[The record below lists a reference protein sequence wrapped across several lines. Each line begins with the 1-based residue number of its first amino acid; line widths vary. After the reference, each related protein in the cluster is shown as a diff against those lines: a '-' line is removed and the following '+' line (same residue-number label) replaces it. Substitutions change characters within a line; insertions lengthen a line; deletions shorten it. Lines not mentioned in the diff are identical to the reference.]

1 MSRQFDSA
9 TDIINAAAAEVGV
22 SPVTDPY
29 SSSNQV
35 FQQLKNL
42 INSAGRELVRYY
54 RWEMLVREHD
64 ISTLDTDSGDY
75 PLPDDFSYM
84 LDQTGWER
92 KENVPLW
99 GPLSAQD
106 WQYLLGRDLVSHTIY
121 ASFRIAQ
128 GLFRI
133 FPQPPPDG
141 LDIHFEYISRNWV
154 QDAADPTTFTSKTIK
169 GSDIVLYEPILM
181 VKFLKAKYLETK
193 GFDSTA
199 ARNDFALEFDAI
211 TGQEKGAEILSIS
224 GWGRGFPYLEP
235 YRSLPDT
242 GYGR

>member
-1 MSRQFDSA
+1 MAREFDTA
-9 TDIINAAAAEVGV
+9 NQILNDTAAEIGV
-22 SPVTDPY
+22 SPVSDPF

-35 FQQLKNL
+35 FAQMKHIL
-42 INSAGRELVRYY
+42 NSAGRELVRYHT
-54 RWEMLVREHD
+54 WEQLQREHT
-64 ISTLDTDSGDY
+64 ITTLNTDSGDY

-84 LDQTGWER
+84 TDQTGWER

-154 QDAADPTTFTSKTIK
+154 EDGQSAGTFTSRTST
-169 GSDIVLYEPILM
+169 GSDKVLYEPILM
-181 VKFLKAKYLETK
+181 VKLLKAKYLEAK
-193 GFDSTA
+193 GFDSTG
-199 ARNDFALEFDAI
+199 ARNDFGLEFGAI
-211 TGQEKGAEILSIS
+211 TGQEKGAPILNAAIL
-224 GWGRGFPYLEP
+224 GREFPYLEP
-235 YRSLPDT
+235 YRNLPDT

>member
-1 MSRQFDSA
+1 VAREFDSA
-9 TDIINAAAAEVGV
+9 SDIINSVAAEVGV

-29 SSSNQV
+29 TDPNQV
-35 FQQLKNL
+35 FQQMKNL

-54 RWEMLVREHD
+54 RWEKLQQEHT
-64 ISTLDTDSGDY
+64 ITTLDTDSGDY

-84 LDQTGWER
+84 IDQTGWER

-133 FPQPPPDG
+133 FPQPPPNG

-154 QDAADPTTFTSKTIK
+154 ENGDAPDTFSSKTSI
-169 GSDIVLYEPILM
+169 GSDIVLYDPILM
-181 VKFLKAKYLETK
+181 VKFLKAKYLEAK

-211 TGQEKGAEILSIS
+211 TGQEKGAPILNAAIL
-224 GWGRGFPYLEP
+224 GREFPYLEP
-235 YRSLPDT
+235 YRNLPDT

>member
-1 MSRQFDSA
+1 MAREFDSA
-9 TDIINAAAAEVGV
+9 TDIINDAAAEVGV
-22 SPVTDPY
+22 SPVSDPY

-35 FQQLKNL
+35 FQQMKSL
-42 INSAGRELVRYY
+42 INSAGRELVRYH
-54 RWEMLVREHD
+54 RWEQLSAEHQ
-64 ISTLDTDSGDY
+64 ITTQATDSGDY

-84 LDQTGWER
+84 VDQTGWER

-106 WQYLLGRDLVSHTIY
+106 WQYLLGRDLVSYTIY

-128 GLFRI
+128 GLFRL

-141 LDIHFEYISRNWV
+141 LDIHYEYVSRNWV
-154 QDAADPTTFTSKTIK
+154 QDGADPNTNKSKATIS
-169 GSDIVLYEPILM
+169 SDVILYEPILI
-181 VKFLKAKYLETK
+181 VKFLKAKYLEAK

-199 ARNDFALEFDAI
+199 ARNDFVLEFDAI
-211 TGQEKGAEILSIS
+211 TGQEKGAPILNAAIL
-224 GWGRGFPYLEP
+224 GREFPYLEP
-235 YRSLPDT
+235 YRNLPDT

>member
-1 MSRQFDSA
+1 MAREFDIA
-9 TDIINAAAAEVGV
+9 TDILNAVAAEVGV

-29 SSSNQV
+29 TDPNQV

-42 INSAGRELVRYY
+42 INSAGRELVRYA
-54 RWEMLVREHD
+54 RWERLVKEHQ
-64 ISTLDTDSGDY
+64 ITTVDTDSGDY
-75 PLPDDFSYM
+75 PLPDDFGYM
-84 LDQTGWER
+84 IDQTGWER

-128 GLFRI
+128 GLFRL
-133 FPQPPPDG
+133 FPQPPPND

-154 QDAADPTTFTSKTIK
+154 ENGDAPGTFASKTSL
-169 GSDIVLYEPILM
+169 GSDRVLYEPILM
-181 VKFLKAKYLETK
+181 VKFLKAKYLEAK
-193 GFDSTA
+193 GFDSTS

-211 TGQEKGAEILSIS
+211 TGQEKGAPILNAAIL
-224 GWGRGFPYLEP
+224 GREFPYLEP
-235 YRSLPDT
+235 YRNLPDT
-242 GYGR
+242 GFGR

>member
-1 MSRQFDSA
+1 MAREFDIA
-9 TDIINAAAAEVGV
+9 TDILNSVAAEVGV

-29 SSSNQV
+29 TDPNQV

-42 INSAGRELVRYY
+42 INSAGRELLRYY
-54 RWEMLVREHD
+54 AWEILVKEHQ
-64 ISTLDTDSGDY
+64 ITTLDTDSGDY

-84 LDQTGWER
+84 IDQTGWER
-92 KENVPLW
+92 QENVPLW

-106 WQYLLGRDLVSHTIY
+106 WTYLLGRDLVSHTIY
-121 ASFRIAQ
+121 ASFRISQ

-133 FPQPPPDG
+133 FPQPPPND
-141 LDIHFEYISRNWV
+141 LDINFEYINRNWV
-154 QDAADPTTFTSKTIK
+154 EAGDAPDTFKSKTTI
-169 GSDIVLYEPILM
+169 GSDIVLYDPILI
-181 VKFLKAKYLETK
+181 VKFLKAKYLEAK

-211 TGQEKGAEILSIS
+211 TGQEKGAPILNAAIL
-224 GWGRGFPYLEP
+224 GREFPYLEP
-235 YRSLPDT
+235 YRNLPDT

>member
-1 MSRQFDSA
+1 MARQYDDA
-9 TDIINAAAAEVGV
+9 TTIINDVAAEVGV

-29 SSSNQV
+29 TSANQV

-42 INSAGRELVRYY
+42 INSAGRELVRYHK
-54 RWEMLVREHD
+54 WEQLVKEHA
-64 ISTLDTDSGDY
+64 ILTQGTDSGDY

-84 LDQTGWER
+84 VDQTGWER
-92 KENVPLW
+92 SENVPLW

-128 GLFRI
+128 GLFRL

-141 LDIHFEYISRNWV
+141 LDIHFEYINRNWV
-154 QDAADPTTFTSKTIK
+154 QSIADPAEFKSRTTVGT
-169 GSDIVLYEPILM
+169 DIILYEPILM
-181 VKFLKAKYLETK
+181 VKFLKAKYLEAK

-211 TGQEKGAEILSIS
+211 TGQEKGAQILNA
-224 GWGRGFPYLEP
+224 GRGGQGIVYLDAF
-235 YRSLPDT
+235 RSTPDT
-242 GYGR
+242 GYGG